1 MHAIAAAARP
11 DLQALDDP
19 ALVGLAAAGNEGATR
34 VLIRRHNQR
43 LFRVAR
49 AVLRDD
55 AEAEDVVQE
64 TYVRAFS
71 NLAAFRGEA
80 RLSTWLT
87 RICVNEALGRVR
99 RRRPT
104 IEFSEAGP
112 ELGQVLMFPSMS
124 IEPDPET
131 ETARSQMQRF
141 LEEAVDALPEPF
153 RLVFILR
160 DVEGLNVEETA
171 GHLAIREETVK
182 TRLHRAR
189 RLMRA
194 TIEKRLSASFAEIFP
209 FDGKRCAGM
218 ADRVIERL
226 RAAADS
232 ASPSR

>member
-1 MHAIAAAARP
+1 MPAVAASAWP

-19 ALVGLAAAGNEGATR
+19 TLVGLAAAGDEGATR
-34 VLIRRHNQR
+34 VLVRRHNQR

-49 AVLRDD
+49 GVLRDD

-87 RICVNEALGRVR
+87 RICLNEALGRLR

-104 IEFSEAGP
+104 VELSKIGP

-124 IEPDPET
+124 MQPDPET
-131 ETARSQMQRF
+131 ETARGQMQRL
-141 LEEAVDALPEPF
+141 LEEAVDALPDPF

-171 GHLAIREETVK
+171 SHLAIRAETVK

-189 RLMRA
+189 RLLRA
-194 TIEKRLSASFAEIFP
+194 AIEKRLSAGFAEIFP
-209 FDGKRCAGM
+209 FDGARCADM

-226 RAAADS
+226 RTLS
-232 ASPSR
+232 ASPLR